1 MKSPKSMTKAELIKL
16 VEEQSRKLHIL
27 QMEVT
32 FLTFAVMHNN
42 YFFNKPGIDDQSQDE
57 FDGARTFAR
66 TVYLNS
72 VAENKELR
80 PRECASFVRDL
91 IAKEPQR
98 FGLDK
103 PPPVTRIASWI
114 KDLAPAAAGAKQR

>member
-42 YFFNKPGIDDQSQDE
+42 YFFNKPGSDGQAQDE

-66 TVYLNS
+66 TIYLNS
-72 VAENKELR
+72 LAENKQLR
-80 PRECASFVRDL
+80 PKDCASFVREL

-103 PPPVTRIASWI
+103 PPAVTRIASWI
-114 KDLAPAAAGAKQR
+114 KDLAPS